1 MIKATADVS
10 KATEALWA
18 LQKATGRPIEEI
30 IRTEMTAVL
39 QLVTDRTRASS
50 LKNLKKAALHRA
62 SKWLKGRTPKGAKVT
77 INVKVHP
84 GRAWYVTGEGK
95 ANKTKMMNDG
105 IYRWSDEAH
114 ADYLQADFS
123 DASTLREKAIAQGLV
138 AKELARLQARRG
150 LAKQSWLFIA
160 EAMGL
165 SIKVPDYVRNAK
177 VEGVD
182 LRSNVSAQVTKS
194 PTRIVYEGRNSSPVT
209 NSPGARGKAAIAAAL
224 RGRTKLIR
232 DAIAGKVGHAADAV
246 RRKYGLS

>member
-1 MIKATADVS
+1 VIKASADVS

-18 LQKATGRPIEEI
+18 LQKATGRPIDEI
-30 IRTEMTAVL
+30 IRSEMTAVL

-62 SKWLKGRTPKGAKVT
+62 SKWLRGRTPAGAKVT
-77 INVKVHP
+77 INVKKSP
-84 GRAWYVTGEGK
+84 GRAWYIDTDGQK
-95 ANKTKMMNDG
+95 KKMMNDG
-105 IYRWSDEAH
+105 IYRWSDETF

-123 DASTLREKAIAQGLV
+123 DHTTLREKAIAQGLV
-138 AKELARLQARRG
+138 RKELARLQARRG

-165 SIKVPDYVRNAK
+165 SIKVPNYVRNAR

-182 LRSNVSAQVTKS
+182 LRANVSAQVTKS
-194 PTRIVYEGRNSSPVT
+194 PTRIVYEGRNSSPVA
-209 NSPGARGKAAIAAAL
+209 NSIGARGKAAISSAL